1 MLKLDLTGPTPQLYL
16 YGLIARQ
23 AWYMDPGEV
32 ISADEVIEL
41 LGQVDAGRDLHVRIN
56 SEGGDVFEGVAI
68 YNALLR
74 RGRVTVYVDALAA
87 SIASVIAMAGDQIVM
102 AGNSWLM
109 VHRAWTMAAG
119 NAEEL
124 AKVVETLRKIDST
137 ITGTYVARAGAKT
150 TREAIEAWLEAET
163 WMDPDEA
170 IARGFADRKEDL
182 KGAPQASVAPGRF
195 RNCPQS
201 LLATDPAPQRPAA
214 ERIVQRPTE
223 PPPRASSVPAI
234 SARLADLRARVGR

>member
-1 MLKLDLTGPTPQLYL
+1 MLKLDLTGPTPELYL

-23 AWYMDPGEV
+23 AWYMNPGEV

-41 LGQVDAGRDLHVRIN
+41 LGQVDPSRDLHVRIN

-74 RGRVTVYVDALAA
+74 RGRVKVYVDALAA
-87 SIASVIAMAGDQIVM
+87 SIASVIAMAADEIVM

-109 VHRAWTMAAG
+109 IHRAWTMAAG

-124 AKVVETLRKIDST
+124 AKVVATLEKIDST
-137 ITGTYVARAGAKT
+137 ITSTYVARAGAKT
-150 TREAIEAWLEAET
+150 TREEIEAWLEAET
-163 WMDPDEA
+163 WMDSDEA
-170 IARGFADRKEDL
+170 IGRGFADRKEDL
-182 KGAPQASVAPGRF
+182 KGAPQASVPQGRF

-201 LLATDPAPQRPAA
+201 LVATDPAPRRPAA
-214 ERIVQRPTE
+214 ERIVRSPAE
-223 PPPRASSVPAI
+223 PRASSVPAI